1 MGSLRGYLSGLRRRH
16 RALSVLKKAGYDAAR
31 VDAWARSLGPE
42 RTLALELARDAAV
55 LETQPYFKPGIWQ
68 SLWKGTSRDE
78 ALLAAADNCLY
89 GLALERKELSDWQ
102 NVPENAERAETAM
115 VRALNESVLH
125 AVRFCGG
132 WSRAYAGG
140 GYPGNPAVARM
151 AEVLER
157 CPGRAL
163 DIGAGG
169 MPFYPVL
176 KERPD
181 WIASDLNLPA
191 LRIMRAAL
199 GLGPEHFVCHDA
211 QVLPFPDSSFEVI
224 ISRYVIE
231 NVLRPKQMLCE
242 VSRAL
247 STGGSFILLVPR
259 VMFRAQDKRDFF
271 TNRKNFPSRD
281 NFESWCREAGMT
293 IEHFYETESVYHLR
307 KSGKPDD
314 APPEGA
320 APEFRVDGIAVRLPE
335 RFVTGDFG
343 TLKKYADK
351 NN

>member
-1 MGSLRGYLSGLRRRH
+1 MGGLRGYLSGLRRRH
-16 RALSVLKKAGYDAAR
+16 RALGVLKKAGYDAAR

-42 RTLALELARDAAV
+42 RTLALELARDAAL
-55 LETQPYFKPGIWQ
+55 LETQPYFKPGVLQ

-78 ALLAAADNCLY
+78 ALVAAADNCLY

-102 NVPENAERAETAM
+102 DVPENTEQAEIAM

-132 WSRAYAGG
+132 WASAYAGG
-140 GYPGNPAVARM
+140 GYPDNPAVARM
-151 AEVLER
+151 AVLLEK

-176 KERPD
+176 KQRPD

-211 QVLPFPDSSFEVI
+211 QLLPFPDASFEAI
-224 ISRYVIE
+224 LSRYVIE
-231 NVLRPKQMLCE
+231 NVLRPKQMLNE

-247 STGGSFILLVPR
+247 SMGGSFILLVPR
-259 VMFRAQDKRDFF
+259 VMFRTQDKRDFF
-271 TNRKNFPSRD
+271 TNRKNFPSRQT
-281 NFESWCREAGMT
+281 FELWCRDTGMT
-293 IEHFYETESVYHLR
+293 VEHFYEAESVYHLLKTGR
-307 KSGKPDD
+307 PGS
-314 APPEGA
+314 APSEGV
-320 APEFRVDGIAVRLPE
+320 APEFRVDGIAVRLPK
-335 RFVTGDFG
+335 RFITGDFG
-343 TLKKYADK
+343 TLKKYAAK